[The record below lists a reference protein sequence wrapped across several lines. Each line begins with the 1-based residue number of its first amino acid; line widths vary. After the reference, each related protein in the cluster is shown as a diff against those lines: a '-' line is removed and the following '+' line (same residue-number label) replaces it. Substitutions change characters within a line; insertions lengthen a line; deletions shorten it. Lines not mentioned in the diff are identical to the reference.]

1 MNTEELIKK
10 SQEIFH
16 NPNWDY
22 SETVYKDPNTK
33 IKIYCHAKDEFGNEH
48 GYFEQSPYSHLAGHG
63 CSKCAHRSMKYSV
76 EEWLL
81 KAKKINPHLDFILEN
96 YESQYQKVECI
107 CPKHG
112 SFKRNAKTILQGM
125 PCPQCES
132 EKRYREKED
141 RIIEQCKKVHGDKYD
156 YSDFVYH
163 GMNTKSTVICPIHG
177 PFQVRP
183 SNHITNESGCPK
195 CANEQN
201 GIKHRMTTDM
211 FIAKAKELHGDK
223 YDYSKVEYID
233 NSTKV
238 CIICPIHGEF
248 WQTPHSHL
256 APQGCYLCGKEQI
269 RLKQLPPIEEWEKR
283 CRKQHGNKYIYEFP
297 EEVDYYTKIKITC
310 PIHGEF
316 WQQVSN
322 HANGQGCPKC
332 KQSHLERNVELKLQ
346 EKQVDCDFQKR
357 FDWLGKQS
365 LDFYIPNAN
374 VAIECQGSQ
383 HFEKDKFYKD
393 INVILERDERKR
405 QLCQENGV
413 ELIYYLNEKYNKY
426 VKDLGIP
433 YFNDIDSLCEYIQG
447 KTA

>member
-1 MNTEELIKK
+1 MSKQISLEEFI
-10 SQEIFH
+10 SQCNCKH
-16 NPNWDY
+16 NN
-22 SETVYKDPNTK
+22 
-33 IKIYCHAKDEFGNEH
+33 
-48 GYFEQSPYSHLAGHG
+48 
-63 CSKCAHRSMKYSV
+63 
-76 EEWLL
+76 
-81 KAKKINPHLDFILEN
+81 
-96 YESQYQKVECI
+96 
-107 CPKHG
+107 
-112 SFKRNAKTILQGM
+112 
-125 PCPQCES
+125 
-132 EKRYREKED
+132 
-141 RIIEQCKKVHGDKYD
+141 KYD
-156 YSDFVYH
+156 Y
-163 GMNTKSTVICPIHG
+163 
-177 PFQVRP
+177 
-183 SNHITNESGCPK
+183 
-195 CANEQN
+195 
-201 GIKHRMTTDM
+201 
-211 FIAKAKELHGDK
+211 
-223 YDYSKVEYID
+223 
-233 NSTKV
+233 TKV
-238 CIICPIHGEF
+238 RFGKVKDKICIICPIHGEF